1 MEKLETQDFG
11 LENVN
16 NFLDCIAAYESHSY
30 FDPCGYNLKCLQT
43 PIENVKE
50 SFIAFKRQEIMD
62 LEQAY
67 PGKVYQLE
75 DLLRYLEH
83 GIWFDELPLSAVL
96 DNTCQKFAQTTMDED
111 GTIQIREYLANEGNS
126 LNFWFST
133 GTFKNNVRKL
143 KTDVRLKK
151 AVFGCLDKL
160 FKQDGY
166 DFSFC
171 NPNHGLEIPRFYD
184 IKNEFPQL
192 GWPFYYGR
200 LSYHFFIC
208 FNDKTYVLE
217 FYLRCG

>member
-1 MEKLETQDFG
+1 MEKLKTQDFG
-11 LENVN
+11 LEDVN
-16 NFLDCIAAYESHSY
+16 NFLDCIANYECCKYMS
-30 FDPCGYNLKCLQT
+30 PCGYNLKCLQT

-50 SFIAFKRQEIMD
+50 SFIALKRQEIMD
-62 LEQAY
+62 WEQAY
-67 PGKVYQLE
+67 PGEASQAE

-83 GIWFDELPLSAVL
+83 GIWLDELPLSAVL

-111 GTIQIREYLANEGNS
+111 GTIHTREYLANEGNS

-133 GTFKNNVRKL
+133 VTLKNNIRKL

-151 AVFGCLDKL
+151 AVFECLDKL

-171 NPNHGLEIPRFYD
+171 NPSHGLEIPKFYD

-192 GWPFYYGR
+192 GCPFYDCR

-208 FNDKTYVLE
+208 FKDKTYVLE
-217 FYLRCG
+217 FYFHYE